1 MAFPLHSRLTRRS
14 ALQWVGA
21 TGLTVVGLPATVSRA
36 ALDTIH
42 VAVVVDTSGAGAV
55 YGAPVLNG
63 MLLAA
68 TEINARGGVNGHAL
82 DLTVSDG
89 RSDLARVTAL
99 VRRACQDTTTVALVG
114 PTPSRPRGPMPSWSR
129 PWPRMPCASSRSA
142 SRSACRPAS
151 RSSAPTA

>member
-1 MAFPLHSRLTRRS
+1 MAAMAGGRGSPLLWTAVEGPCHASQKEIHTMAFPIHSRLTRRS

-21 TGLTVVGLPATVSRA
+21 TGLTMVGLPGTVSRA

-42 VAVVVDTSGAGAV
+42 VAVVVDTSGAGGV
-55 YGAPVLNG
+55 YGAPVLKG

-89 RSDLARVTAL
+89 RSDLARVSAL
-99 VRRACQDTTTVALVG
+99 VRHACHDT
-114 PTPSRPRGPMPSWSR
+114 SM
-129 PWPRMPCASSRSA
+129 
-142 SRSACRPAS
+142 
-151 RSSAPTA
+151 